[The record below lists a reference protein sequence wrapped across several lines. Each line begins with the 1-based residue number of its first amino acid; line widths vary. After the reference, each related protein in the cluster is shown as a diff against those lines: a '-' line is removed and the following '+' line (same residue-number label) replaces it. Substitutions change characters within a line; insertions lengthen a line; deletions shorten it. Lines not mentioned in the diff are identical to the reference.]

1 MYSEEL
7 KKLESRVDDLIDV
20 CDRLKRENTQLRAG
34 DGGLRDEHERL
45 RRKTEQART
54 RIQSMIERLK
64 ALERA

>member
-7 KKLESRVDDLIDV
+7 KKLESRVDDLIDA
-20 CDRLKRENTQLRAG
+20 CERLKRENTQLRSG
-34 DGGLRDEHERL
+34 DGDLREEHERL